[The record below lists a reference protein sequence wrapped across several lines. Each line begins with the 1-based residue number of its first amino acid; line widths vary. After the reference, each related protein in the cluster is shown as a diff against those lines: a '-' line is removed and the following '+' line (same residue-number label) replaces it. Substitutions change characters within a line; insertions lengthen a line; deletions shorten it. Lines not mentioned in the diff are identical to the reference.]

1 MPFYKKEDNNIIN
14 GGDVV
19 VTPNSMLCIDN
30 KDELTYPQDGWY
42 WFDNLEDAISFF
54 ADLNKPDSITPLQA
68 ELQLLKMELLDDV
81 LELLK
86 LDREA
91 KIYWDRATQFLRYD
105 PILLKMAKIINMSD
119 EKLDELFTNAKKI
132 Q

>member
-1 MPFYKKEDNNIIN
+1 MPFYKKEENNIIN

-81 LELLK
+81 L
-86 LDREA
+86 
-91 KIYWDRATQFLRYD
+91 
-105 PILLKMAKIINMSD
+105 
-119 EKLDELFTNAKKI
+119 
-132 Q
+132 